1 MSTVITGTQSL
12 LEEIENI
19 FPVVEMPL
27 ETELIF
33 HKNSCHECDYLRADL
48 EQYRDK
54 EVTGETIRL
63 VHQVLYHLSAKALA
77 WILPHYLRF
86 CFTAEAEYN
95 QMETE
100 FLIYSL
106 APTLQFQRETF
117 ERLSTLNEAQVDCVI
132 CFLEWCLTQ
141 EYWKEYCPQE
151 LENAISFLITRNKGV
166 NRKYRY
172 QSLNSL

>member
-1 MSTVITGTQSL
+1 
-12 LEEIENI
+12 
-19 FPVVEMPL
+19 
-27 ETELIF
+27 
-33 HKNSCHECDYLRADL
+33 
-48 EQYRDK
+48 
-54 EVTGETIRL
+54 
-63 VHQVLYHLSAKALA
+63 
-77 WILPHYLRF
+77 
-86 CFTAEAEYN
+86 
-95 QMETE
+95 METE